1 LLSLEAM
8 RRRLIPVL
16 GVAFIGE
23 DYPDTQKTI
32 EEMGD
37 VRILG
42 RLPYLNPLTA
52 EGLRQA
58 MRERF
63 DVPSIREAIT

>member
-1 LLSLEAM
+1 
-8 RRRLIPVL
+8 
-16 GVAFIGE
+16 
-23 DYPDTQKTI
+23 
-32 EEMGD
+32 MGD